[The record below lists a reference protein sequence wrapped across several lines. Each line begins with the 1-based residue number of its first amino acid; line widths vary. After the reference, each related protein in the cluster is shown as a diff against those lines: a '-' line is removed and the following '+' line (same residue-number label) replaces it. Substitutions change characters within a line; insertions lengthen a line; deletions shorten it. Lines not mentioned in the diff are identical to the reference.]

1 MKTLF
6 IGQNIIYLKSVDS
19 TNSYATEMLRQNNIP
34 EGSLIYTFNQTNGRG
49 QRGNQWESE
58 PNKNVALS
66 LVLHPTFIDAD
77 KQYLLIKIIS
87 LAVADLLADILFQVE
102 KAGRIKIK
110 WPNDIYIDDKKIGG
124 ILIENIWRDNKLQSS
139 VVGIGI
145 NINQTHFVSTNKS
158 TSLALLTNRETDLKQ
173 VIEHLCSHIEA
184 RYLQLKTNKLENI
197 DFEYLQ
203 RLYRLNTWNLFSAN
217 NQTFEG
223 NIIGVADSGK
233 LNVLMKTGE
242 TIAFD
247 LKEIVFI

>member
-49 QRGNQWESE
+49 QRGNQWESQ

-66 LVLHPTFIDAD
+66 LVLHPTFICAD

-102 KAGRIKIK
+102 MAGRIKIK

-158 TSLALLTNRETDLKQ
+158 TSLALLTNRETDLKE
-173 VIEHLCSHIEA
+173 VIEQLCSHIEA
-184 RYLQLKTNKLENI
+184 RYLQLKANKLENI

-223 NIIGVADSGK
+223 NITGVADSGK